1 MTAIPIRALDWI
13 KLLFANPAID
23 NDIDTARDSSK
34 HKMELLSIYDGTE
47 YVSKSLMYLADKNV
61 ISSCRIHREFGKLKR
76 PFKKTNLDDRDIYL
90 SYLWEGAEKVIE
102 TARHISTNPNH
113 SFDTDIKS
121 EIKVLAK
128 SIEDL
133 GSMCKD
139 KQIDDLRAKVSSE
152 RDFIRYTIAVRSKNM
167 RHEHFNDGTLQY
179 AYLTLLYHLH
189 SFLNAASRLDIF
201 RFN

>member
-1 MTAIPIRALDWI
+1 MTALPIRFFDWI
-13 KLLFANPAID
+13 RILFANPANDDNID
-23 NDIDTARDSSK
+23 KEDDSSK
-34 HKMELLSIYDGTE
+34 PNMELLSIYDGTE

-76 PFKKTNLDDRDIYL
+76 PFKKSNLDDRDIYL

-113 SFDTDIKS
+113 SLDSDIKS

-133 GSMCKD
+133 GSLCKD
-139 KQIDDLRAKVSSE
+139 KQLDDIRAKVSSE

-189 SFLNAASRLDIF
+189 SFLNAASRLDSLKI
-201 RFN
+201 N